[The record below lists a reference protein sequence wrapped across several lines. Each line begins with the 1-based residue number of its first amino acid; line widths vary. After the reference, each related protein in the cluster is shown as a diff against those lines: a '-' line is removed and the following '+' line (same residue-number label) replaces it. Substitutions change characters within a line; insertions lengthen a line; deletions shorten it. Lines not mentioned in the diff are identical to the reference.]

1 MWRGSSPHTDQ
12 ALSLSSFYLLQ
23 ATAFPEVTFQ
33 QQQHTILPRRGT
45 SRRRVRRQEDEEE
58 EEGEE
63 QAAGAELLCT
73 TKKSLLVAA
82 AMSYDQ
88 MLSPL
93 FGAGRSAAWRAAQQG
108 DAVTRQILKC
118 TRWQL
123 EETTDF
129 VTCPYHYYC
138 DSSYPGDYSAA
149 VGLLVA
155 AFAAYCFLSTLAF
168 TVLDLVRGN
177 GGGSPAAAGVRGIK
191 RKYLVPSGPF
201 LLPMVLLAL
210 AKGQRVNAVFPLAQL
225 GPALLLLLQASALAF
240 RNEADGD
247 VRYAVLEASTV
258 SGVLHASLYLDA
270 VVLPYYTGMEALR
283 WSRFSGEC
291 ASCLCRMEPLVVGGT
306 AVQYRGLSKTA
317 LAIIFALC
325 SRMVCRIYGEERLSA
340 WTRSA
345 LEGVGWVFVAA
356 DAVYLVGWVAA
367 EGGAVAV
374 AAYSLVAG
382 LVFLS
387 VFGKVYRFLA
397 WVETRQSQWK
407 SSLCHSVV

>member
-1 MWRGSSPHTDQ
+1 
-12 ALSLSSFYLLQ
+12 
-23 ATAFPEVTFQ
+23 
-33 QQQHTILPRRGT
+33 
-45 SRRRVRRQEDEEE
+45 
-58 EEGEE
+58 
-63 QAAGAELLCT
+63 
-73 TKKSLLVAA
+73 
-82 AMSYDQ
+82 MSYDQ

-93 FGAGRSAAWRAAQQG
+93 LEGRSSSAWASSSQLGLGG

-138 DSSYPGDYSAA
+138 DSSYPGDYPSA
-149 VGLLVA
+149 VGGLVA
-155 AFAAYCFLSTLAF
+155 AFAAYCFVAALAF
-168 TVLDLVRGN
+168 TVLDLVRSG
-177 GGGSPAAAGVRGIK
+177 AAGVRGIK

-201 LLPMVLLAL
+201 LLPLVLLAL

-247 VRYAVLEASTV
+247 IRYAVLEASTV

-270 VVLPYYTGMEALR
+270 VVLPYYTGLEALR

-306 AVQYRGLSKTA
+306 AMRYRGLSKTA

-356 DAVYLVGWVAA
+356 DAVYLVGWVSA
-367 EGGAVAV
+367 EGGAVGV
-374 AAYSLVAG
+374 AAYGMVAG
-382 LVFLS
+382 LVFLC

-397 WVETRQSQWK
+397 WAESRQSQWK
-407 SSLCHSVV
+407 SSLCCHSSNV

>member
-1 MWRGSSPHTDQ
+1 
-12 ALSLSSFYLLQ
+12 
-23 ATAFPEVTFQ
+23 
-33 QQQHTILPRRGT
+33 
-45 SRRRVRRQEDEEE
+45 
-58 EEGEE
+58 
-63 QAAGAELLCT
+63 
-73 TKKSLLVAA
+73 
-82 AMSYDQ
+82 MSYDQ

-93 FGAGRSAAWRAAQQG
+93 LGGAGLSAWTPQLQQLGG

-138 DSSYPGDYSAA
+138 DSSYPGDYHSA
-149 VGLLVA
+149 VGALVA
-155 AFAAYCFLSTLAF
+155 AFAAYCFVAALAF
-168 TVLDLVRGN
+168 AVLDLARSG
-177 GGGSPAAAGVRGIK
+177 AAGVRGVK

-201 LLPMVLLAL
+201 LLPLVLLAL

-247 VRYAVLEASTV
+247 IRYAVLEASTV

-270 VVLPYYTGMEALR
+270 VVLPYYTGLEALR

-306 AVQYRGLSKTA
+306 AMRYRGLSKTA

-367 EGGAVAV
+367 EGGAVGV

-382 LVFLS
+382 LVFLC

-397 WVETRQSQWK
+397 WVESRQSQWK

>member
-1 MWRGSSPHTDQ
+1 MIDPLFLVDDDNLRLWKRH
-12 ALSLSSFYLLQ
+12 ALQ
-23 ATAFPEVTFQ
+23 AGRLGQINDELEGAKNVSLKHAQYLEQ
-33 QQQHTILPRRGT
+33 LPCRFL
-45 SRRRVRRQEDEEE
+45 SV
-58 EEGEE
+58 
-63 QAAGAELLCT
+63 
-73 TKKSLLVAA
+73 SS
-82 AMSYDQ
+82 MF
-88 MLSPL
+88 SPL
-93 FGAGRSAAWRAAQQG
+93 LGAGRAAWTGQDGG
-108 DAVTRQILKC
+108 DAVTRKILKC

-138 DSSYPGDYSAA
+138 DSEYPGDYHAA
-149 VGLLVA
+149 VGVLVA
-155 AFAAYCFLSTLAF
+155 AFAAYCFISTLAF
-168 TVLDLVRGN
+168 TVLDLARSNATGI
-177 GGGSPAAAGVRGIK
+177 RGIK
-191 RKYLVPSGPF
+191 RKYLLPSGPF
-201 LLPMVLLAL
+201 LLPLVLLAL
-210 AKGQRVNAVFPLAQL
+210 AKGQRINAVFPLAQL

-247 VRYAVLEASTV
+247 IRYAVLEASTV

-270 VVLPYYTGMEALR
+270 VVLPYYTGLEALR
-283 WSRFSGEC
+283 WSQFSGEC

-306 AVQYRGLSKTA
+306 AVRYRGLSKTA

-345 LEGVGWVFVAA
+345 LEGAGWVFVAA
-356 DAVYLVGWVAA
+356 DAVYLVGWVGT
-367 EGGAVAV
+367 EGGPVAV
-374 AAYSLVAG
+374 LAYSLVAG

-407 SSLCHSVV
+407 SSLCHSAV